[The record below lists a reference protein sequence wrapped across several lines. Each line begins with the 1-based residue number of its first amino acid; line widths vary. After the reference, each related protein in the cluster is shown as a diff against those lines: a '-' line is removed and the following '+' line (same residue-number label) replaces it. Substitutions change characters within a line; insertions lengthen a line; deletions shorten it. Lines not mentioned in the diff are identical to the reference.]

1 MELVLFCILYYNII
15 PGSVDATVLQRHNDW
30 WDCVLI
36 VIPLMYMHVEREL
49 FITLLTSVLLCSA
62 RLCSAPPPQL
72 KCYTT
77 DRCAQGAN
85 TYLIDVCTSPTVLPL
100 CFAIYLSFHASCIM
114 HHVMLS
120 IPSMLPD
127 RGKWRGLF
135 LASDVVLESVT
146 YGGTINAG
154 MYV

>member
-1 MELVLFCILYYNII
+1 
-15 PGSVDATVLQRHNDW
+15 
-30 WDCVLI
+30 
-36 VIPLMYMHVEREL
+36 
-49 FITLLTSVLLCSA
+49 
-62 RLCSAPPPQL
+62 
-72 KCYTT
+72 
-77 DRCAQGAN
+77 
-85 TYLIDVCTSPTVLPL
+85 
-100 CFAIYLSFHASCIM
+100 M